1 MYKVLVIAYYFPP
14 LGLSGVQRTLK
25 FTKYFNDF
33 NWSPTVITT
42 GKIGYFA
49 YDNSLLEEAESA
61 GIKIIRTEAINPN
74 SILKKKGTVS
84 MPSTWLMKL
93 LGRISKSLFIPDN
106 KKFWAIK
113 AAKEARI
120 ELSKYKYD
128 AIYISVPPFSSI
140 HPIVKLKDKFD
151 IPIFVDYRDS
161 WLLNQFR
168 FYPTPYHKYKHKKI
182 EDTVLRKIDRVIV
195 VNRIIKENLLKNY
208 PFLKF
213 KDVDIIPHGYDQADF
228 DNYSPLPK
236 ENSKM
241 VITYS
246 GIFYEDITP
255 KYLLE
260 GFKKLSLEEP
270 DIAANIELHFIGH
283 FKKENRKLVKK
294 LKLETFIRE
303 IGYLSHNEVI
313 KRITSSDV
321 LWLMLPNKIRMQN
334 VSPGKLF
341 EYFGARKPIIAS
353 LPAGIANNAAKEY
366 GASYITS
373 PDNVDEIKTTLIKV
387 HNNFINNNFPNYD
400 KSFVE
405 NHSRKIQAGQLVKIF
420 QFYLK
425 SE

>member
-1 MYKVLVIAYYFPP
+1 MYKVLVIAYYYPP

-25 FTKYFNDF
+25 FTKYFKDY

-49 YDNSLLEEAESA
+49 YDENLLAEAESA
-61 GIKIIRTEAINPN
+61 GIEIIRTEAINPN
-74 SILKKKGTVS
+74 SILKQKGTVT

-93 LGRISKSLFIPDN
+93 LGRISKTFFIPDN
-106 KKFWAIK
+106 KKYWANK
-113 AAKEARI
+113 AAKEANI
-120 ELSKYKYD
+120 ELTKNNYD

-140 HPIVKLKDKFD
+140 LPIINLKDKFD
-151 IPIFVDYRDS
+151 VPIFVDYRDS

-182 EDTVLRKIDRVIV
+182 EDKVLRKIDRVIV
-195 VNRIIKENLLKNY
+195 VNRIIKENLIKNY
-208 PFLKF
+208 QYLNF
-213 KDVDIIPHGYDQADF
+213 KDIDIIPHGYDQEDF
-228 DNYSPLPK
+228 DNCIPLPK

-241 VITYS
+241 VITYA

-270 DIAANIELHFIGH
+270 DIASNIELHFVGH

-294 LKLETFIRE
+294 LKLEPFIRE

-313 KRITSSDV
+313 KRITSSDL
-321 LWLMLPNKIRMQN
+321 LWLMLPNKVRMQN

-341 EYFGARKPIIAS
+341 EYFGTRKPIIAS
-353 LPAGIANNAAKEY
+353 LPEGIAKNAAKEY
-366 GASYITS
+366 GASYLTL
-373 PDNVDEIKTTLIKV
+373 PDDLDEIKNTLVKV
-387 HNNFINNNFPNYD
+387 HNDFLHNQFPKCNEEYVQ
-400 KSFVE
+400 KL
-405 NHSRKIQAGQLVKIF
+405 SRKVQASELVKIF

>member
-1 MYKVLVIAYYFPP
+1 MFKVLVIAYYYPP

-25 FTKYFNDF
+25 FTKYFKDF

-49 YDNSLLEEAESA
+49 YDENLLAEAESA
-61 GIKIIRTEAINPN
+61 GIEIIRTEAFNPN
-74 SILKKKGTVS
+74 SMLKKKGIVT

-93 LGRISKSLFIPDN
+93 LGRISKTFFIPDN
-106 KKFWAIK
+106 KKYWALK
-113 AAKEARI
+113 AAKEAKK
-120 ELSKYKYD
+120 ELAKNKYD

-140 HPIVKLKDKFD
+140 MPIVKLKDKFD

-168 FYPTPYHKYKHKKI
+168 FYPTPYHRYKHKKI
-182 EDTVLRKIDRVIV
+182 EDKVLRKIDRVIV

-208 PFLKF
+208 QFLKF
-213 KDVDIIPHGYDQADF
+213 KDIDIIPHGYDQADF
-228 DNYSPLPK
+228 DNCIPLPK
-236 ENSKM
+236 ENTKM
-241 VITYS
+241 IITYA

-255 KYLLE
+255 KYLLQA
-260 GFKKLSLEEP
+260 FKQLSLEEP
-270 DIAANIELHFIGH
+270 DIAANIELHFVGH

-294 LKLETFIRE
+294 LKLESFVRE

-313 KRITSSDV
+313 RRITSSDV

-353 LPAGIANNAAKEY
+353 LPEGIARNAAKEY
-366 GASYITS
+366 GASYLTL
-373 PDNVDEIKTTLIKV
+373 PDSIDQLKTTLFNV
-387 HNNFINNNFPNYD
+387 HKDFIDNNFPIFD
-400 KSFVE
+400 KLYVE
-405 NHSRKIQAGQLVKIF
+405 NHNRKVQADRLIKIF